1 VSTVADFVVFPAID
15 LREGQVVRLRQGDP
29 AQQTIYFSDPRA
41 AAERW
46 LAAGTEWLHVVNL
59 DGAFGEAADANLAA
73 LGKIMEVG
81 AKVQFGGG
89 LRALDAIEHALDL
102 GVSRVVLGTV
112 AVTQPEMVDAALA
125 MFTPE
130 RVAVGVDAR
139 DGMVQVRGWRE
150 GSAYTTVQLG
160 ERLQM
165 QGVRLVIFTDI
176 TRDGVGT
183 GLNLAATVALAEQTG
198 LQVIASG
205 GVHTAADVLA
215 ARDAGLGGAIIGRAL
230 YEGTIEL
237 ADLLAKIVH
246 NET

>member
-1 VSTVADFVVFPAID
+1 
-15 LREGQVVRLRQGDP
+15 
-29 AQQTIYFSDPRA
+29 
-41 AAERW
+41 
-46 LAAGTEWLHVVNL
+46 
-59 DGAFGEAADANLAA
+59 
-73 LGKIMEVG
+73 
-81 AKVQFGGG
+81 
-89 LRALDAIEHALDL
+89 
-102 GVSRVVLGTV
+102 
-112 AVTQPEMVDAALA
+112 MVDAALA

>member
-1 VSTVADFVVFPAID
+1 
-15 LREGQVVRLRQGDP
+15 
-29 AQQTIYFSDPRA
+29 
-41 AAERW
+41 
-46 LAAGTEWLHVVNL
+46 
-59 DGAFGEAADANLAA
+59 
-73 LGKIMEVG
+73 
-81 AKVQFGGG
+81 VQFGGG
-89 LRALDAIEHALDL
+89 VRALDAIEHALDL

-139 DGMVQVRGWRE
+139 DGMVQVQGWRE

-183 GLNLAATVALAEQTG
+183 GLNLAATVELAEQTG

-215 ARDAGLGGAIIGRAL
+215 ARDAGLGGAIVGRAL
-230 YEGTIEL
+230 YDGTIEL
-237 ADLLAKIVH
+237 ADLFAQIAE